1 MTLNTFHLAGHGAAN
16 VTLGIPRL
24 REIVMTASPKPASP
38 IMQLPLREHTTEET
52 AIEFAKEVSRLTVGE
67 VVERVTVTEQ
77 LSSRE
82 VEANNSRL
90 RKYTVHLQFYPPE
103 EYSAEYRI
111 KPVELHEALAFNF
124 AARLKKEIQA
134 ELRLAAKAYQQDLAV
149 GQGHKIRDS
158 DMAGDEEDEPR
169 RRGRDE
175 DLGIDNDDGDAGEQ
189 KRTRQA
195 RQHEY
200 EEDER
205 ADNLADLEDNI
216 ERLAQEEEDEEA
228 LDIDPAQKAATD
240 AQADELAEKFKL
252 YSKYATSFSFDTIN
266 GKSAQ
271 FDLHFPAASPKLL
284 LVDLIERCCRASV
297 VHEVESVGRCA
308 RFFTDKGVFTVSHEN
323 TIIHRRSIKRIFMTK
338 RVQELTCS
346 ARSRPRGATCT
357 ACGPWRMSTLISTI
371 SRPMTFTPFSRRM
384 VWKRPDR
391 PLSPR

>member
-38 IMQLPLREHTTEET
+38 IMQLPLRDDTTEET
-52 AIEFAKEVSRLTVGE
+52 AIEFTKEVSRLTVGE

-77 LSSRE
+77 LSSRDTD
-82 VEANNSRL
+82 ANNSRL

-103 EYSAEYRI
+103 EYTAEYRI

-134 ELRLAAKAYQQDLAV
+134 ELRIAAKAYQQDLAV
-149 GQGHKIRDS
+149 GQGRKIRDNVE
-158 DMAGDEEDEPR
+158 AGDEEDEPR
-169 RRGRDE
+169 RQGRDD

-195 RQHEY
+195 QQLEY
-200 EEDER
+200 EADEQEH
-205 ADNLADLEDNI
+205 NLADLEDNI
-216 ERLAQEEEDEEA
+216 ERLAQEADDEDDEA
-228 LDIDPAQKAATD
+228 LDVDPAQKAATD
-240 AQADELAEKFKL
+240 AQAESLADMFKL
-252 YSKYATSFSFDTIN
+252 QCKYATMFSFDTIN

-297 VHEVESVGRCA
+297 IHEVAGVGKCA
-308 RFFTDKGVFTVSHEN
+308 RFFTDKGVFTVCPLLSA
-323 TIIHRRSIKRIFMTK
+323 FLA
-338 RVQELTCS
+338 VQ
-346 ARSRPRGATCT
+346 AKAD
-357 ACGPWRMSTLISTI
+357 
-371 SRPMTFTPFSRRM
+371 
-384 VWKRPDR
+384 V
-391 PLSPR
+391 